1 MRGCQAVARPGEGG
15 PAPGPILLPPC
26 LSCTR
31 HWCSQAGLWAERRGD
46 GELCSKRLQ
55 IWHIIAA
62 HRLSAEPAHNT
73 FELQQRDQ
81 GAKANP
87 LPKHACNPLF
97 CKSASH
103 ATLFHFDQPSTRTSP
118 KYIKSHFFC
127 QDTAGMARPHRAV
140 PVPWDR
146 AGCGP
151 EASCSSQP

>member
-1 MRGCQAVARPGEGG
+1 MCGCQAVARPGEGG

-73 FELQQRDQ
+73 FVLQQRDQ
-81 GAKANP
+81 GTDKGKPFTQARMQPP
-87 LPKHACNPLF
+87 LLQVCLPCYPIPF
-97 CKSASH
+97 
-103 ATLFHFDQPSTRTSP
+103 
-118 KYIKSHFFC
+118 
-127 QDTAGMARPHRAV
+127 
-140 PVPWDR
+140 
-146 AGCGP
+146 
-151 EASCSSQP
+151 